1 MIRLKK
7 IITGKQIMKRNVDE
21 TAQLYS
27 KLYDNEDFTEF
38 IENKYNIKDN
48 ETVPIYLESMDKYIE
63 FLVNSREPKD
73 EEEYKSKAREIL
85 TSSISQFWLLPA
97 EECFE
102 KIVEMIKDGIITEED
117 IPYIISSSKFYK
129 GFRLFLITAFAN
141 RKRSKTKK
149 KKRNWEELDPI
160 INNLIEKHFQ
170 NQMVK

>member
-1 MIRLKK
+1 MKK
-7 IITGKQIMKRNVDE
+7 NVDE

-27 KLYDNEDFTEF
+27 RLYDNEDFTEF
-38 IENKYNIKDN
+38 IENKYTIKDN
-48 ETVPIYLESMDKYIE
+48 ETVPIYLESMEKYIE
-63 FLVNSREPKD
+63 FLVNSREPNN
-73 EEEYKSKAREIL
+73 EEEYVDKARKIL
-85 TSSISQFWLLPA
+85 TSSASQFWLLPA

-102 KIVEMIKDGIITEED
+102 KIIEMIKDGIITEED
-117 IPYIISSSKFYK
+117 IPYIISSNKFYK

-160 INNLIEKHFQ
+160 INKLIETHFQ

>member
-1 MIRLKK
+1 MLRLEK
-7 IITGKQIMKRNVDE
+7 IKLGKQTMKKNVDE

-27 KLYDNEDFTEF
+27 RLYDNEDFTEF
-38 IENKYNIKDN
+38 IENKYTIKDN
-48 ETVPIYLESMDKYIE
+48 ETVPIYLESMEKYIE
-63 FLVNSREPKD
+63 FLVNSREPNN
-73 EEEYKSKAREIL
+73 EEEYVDKARKIL
-85 TSSISQFWLLPA
+85 ASSASQFWLLPA

-102 KIVEMIKDGIITEED
+102 QIIEMIKDGIITEED
-117 IPYIISSSKFYK
+117 IPYIISSNKFYK

-160 INNLIEKHFQ
+160 INKLIETHFQ